1 MRGSVFKSGNSWM
14 YQFDVGT
21 DSNGVRIRQSQR
33 FSTKEEAEKEMH
45 LAIEAFI
52 KGRDEMKRQKLILE
66 ATAIG
71 SYRSIF
77 LNNHGR
83 LIYLEIRESD
93 NQWLIEECFYVDRNR
108 GLLGEKRR
116 RSVPLKQVTKVIN
129 RSEESLLLLLSREVD
144 KLFFGVED
152 IYNENTLNM
161 SANEYA
167 EYHDLQNE
175 KYYFLIFVGEG
186 DTRQDNLKSTLK
198 TRFKNKLHRSIYIE
212 IEYYEDGKG
221 RIKECYYYDKAYI
234 RNKSKIIPPKLHS
247 VYVDFTRKGLIQFFN
262 SELDGYFTD
271 ILVISDGTLDIY
283 TNTTPVCGAL

>member
-1 MRGSVFKSGNSWM
+1 VKGGTIWRSVKNVVNKLKM
-14 YQFDVGT
+14 LMLR
-21 DSNGVRIRQSQR
+21 N
-33 FSTKEEAEKEMH
+33 
-45 LAIEAFI
+45 FI
-52 KGRDEMKRQKLILE
+52 F
-66 ATAIG
+66 TG

-83 LIYLEIRESD
+83 LIYLEISES
-93 NQWLIEECFYVDRNR
+93 NNKWLVEECFYVDRNR

-116 RSVPLKQVTKVIN
+116 RSVPLKQTTKVVEHN
-129 RSEESLLLLLSREVD
+129 DEALLLLLSREVD
-144 KLFFGVED
+144 KLFFGVEFT
-152 IYNENTLNM
+152 YNEDTLNM

-167 EYHDLQNE
+167 EYYDLQNE

-186 DTRQDNLKSTLK
+186 DALQDNLRYTLK

-212 IEYYEDGKG
+212 IEYYKDGKG
-221 RIKECYYYDKAYI
+221 RIKECYYYDKVYI

-247 VYVDFTRKGLIQFFN
+247 VHVDFTRKGLIQFFN

-271 ILVISDGTLDIY
+271 ILVISNGTLDVD